1 MKARFILFTLV
12 FGLSTTQASFA
23 NSLSEAKDYCE
34 SLDVAGLAQEE
45 ASQVI
50 NDCIE
55 EQSQYISEQESD
67 FEQEPQDIDCY
78 QEAESFSSPAFC
90 RERSQAPQLPKPDS
104 YQG

>member
-78 QEAESFSSPAFC
+78 QEAESAEQENENGESNYD
-90 RERSQAPQLPKPDS
+90 ELLQACFDRLA
-104 YQG
+104 